1 MTTKKANANGKS
13 ENETSYLKQE
23 SRTFKEVI
31 VKARATT
38 IKATKQKNE
47 EKKHNKRDGENE
59 GGENETGENETGEN
73 EMSKAFRFRRP
84 RFHRASLAMIAF
96 TLYFHLLVP

>member
-13 ENETSYLKQE
+13 ENDTSYLKQE

-47 EKKHNKRDGENE
+47 EKKHNKRE
-59 GGENETGENETGEN
+59 GENETGENETGEN

>member
-13 ENETSYLKQE
+13 ENDTSYLKQE

-47 EKKHNKRDGENE
+47 EKKHNKRD
-59 GGENETGENETGEN
+59 GENETGENETGEN